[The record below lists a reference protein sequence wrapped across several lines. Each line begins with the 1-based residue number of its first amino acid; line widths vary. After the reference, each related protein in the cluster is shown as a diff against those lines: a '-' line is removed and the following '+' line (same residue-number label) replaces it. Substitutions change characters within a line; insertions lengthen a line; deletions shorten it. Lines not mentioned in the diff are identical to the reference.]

1 MTEAAPRALPRGG
14 ASQTAVRLAVFVAKR
29 LVIAA
34 LLVLAVSLAVFGL
47 LWLAP
52 GDPAQILLGSRAATP
67 AALAAV
73 RAQYGLNDP
82 VWVQYVDWLSAMLRL
97 DFGESIQTREP
108 VASLLAERAPVT
120 IELALYAI
128 VLVVLVAVPAGM
140 LAAARRGRATD
151 RLLTGLSTLM
161 VSAPPFALGILL
173 LSVLGAELRLF
184 PVFGAGDEGWDRIV
198 HLTLPA
204 IALAAGQAAVV
215 VRQTRASALNV
226 YGKDYLTFARARG
239 LPGGLIW
246 RRYAVRNASLPVVTT
261 IGLLLA
267 SGITGAVL
275 IEQTFSLK
283 GLGALAVS
291 AINSKDIPVVQ
302 VISGLVA
309 VSVVLGNLAVDLIQV
324 AVDPTVRK
332 QVLG

>member
-1 MTEAAPRALPRGG
+1 M
-14 ASQTAVRLAVFVAKR
+14 RLAGFVAKR

-34 LLVLAVSLAVFGL
+34 LLVLAVSVAVFGL

-67 AALAAV
+67 EALAAV
-73 RAQYGLNDP
+73 RAQYGLDHP
-82 VWVQYVDWLSAMLRL
+82 VWVQYVHWLAAMARL

-108 VASLLAERAPVT
+108 ITTLLAQRAPVT
-120 IELALYAI
+120 VELALYAI

-140 LAAARRGRATD
+140 VAAARRGRPTD
-151 RLLTGLSTLM
+151 RLLTGISTLA

-173 LSVLGAELRLF
+173 LSVLGAELRIF
-184 PVFGAGDEGWDRIV
+184 PVFGAGDEGWDRLW

-215 VRQTRASALNV
+215 VRQTRASSLNV

-239 LPGGLIW
+239 LSGSLVW
-246 RRYAVRNASLPVVTT
+246 RRYALRNASLPVVTT
-261 IGLLLA
+261 VGLLLA

-291 AINSKDIPVVQ
+291 AVNTKDIPVVQ
-302 VISGLVA
+302 VITGFVA
-309 VSVVLGNLAVDLIQV
+309 VAVVLGNLAVDLVQV
-324 AVDPTVRK
+324 ALDPMVRK